1 MGSYTCAYVLR
12 TTQPHGGKETV
23 PLMSRWSEKHSN
35 LRAKLRTDRPT
46 LLDTRSRNPSTYGE
60 PVHRKRDRPS
70 GWVDNGEDKHLR
82 HSYTVAA
89 GGEGLGGG
97 CAGQL
102 MEIVHWAEPGW
113 VPRTAQGRQNLSLWG
128 DEPRP
133 GMQKK
138 ILECWCRGVETIA
151 VPGVR
156 AGSRHTLFASS
167 ALWSL
172 ISPRASFSE
181 HSQAEDLAQH
191 LMEVA
196 SPP

>member
-1 MGSYTCAYVLR
+1 MTPAVEILPPTENLCTGKGTDLQAGLIIEKTGIFAVV
-12 TTQPHGGKETV
+12 TQWQ
-23 PLMSRWSEKHSN
+23 R
-35 LRAKLRTDRPT
+35 
-46 LLDTRSRNPSTYGE
+46 GE
-60 PVHRKRDRPS
+60 
-70 GWVDNGEDKHLR
+70 G
-82 HSYTVAA
+82 
-89 GGEGLGGG
+89 GLGGG
-97 CAGQL
+97 CAGQF